1 MILFKKNKVF
11 HLPIFNLN
19 NLFRSAK
26 RKKME
31 ADPTLNVESEAVDF
45 ENEDQIEVRFTTK
58 LSDPA
63 LQVEDTPFFVPL
75 RLARQGLSE
84 IINSLLELGT
94 SAPHNLCDFAF
105 PGAYPIQ
112 SLIYGTNLVV
122 QIRPAC
128 SIF

>member
-1 MILFKKNKVF
+1 
-11 HLPIFNLN
+11 
-19 NLFRSAK
+19 
-26 RKKME
+26 ME
-31 ADPTLNVESEAVDF
+31 ADPTLNVESEALDF

-94 SAPHNLCDFAF
+94 SARTAFAILHF
-105 PGAYPIQ
+105 QGLN
-112 SLIYGTNLVV
+112 SSN
-122 QIRPAC
+122 R
-128 SIF
+128 

>member
-1 MILFKKNKVF
+1 
-11 HLPIFNLN
+11 
-19 NLFRSAK
+19 
-26 RKKME
+26 ME
-31 ADPTLNVESEAVDF
+31 ADPTLNVESEALDF

-105 PGAYPIQ
+105 PGAQLIQ